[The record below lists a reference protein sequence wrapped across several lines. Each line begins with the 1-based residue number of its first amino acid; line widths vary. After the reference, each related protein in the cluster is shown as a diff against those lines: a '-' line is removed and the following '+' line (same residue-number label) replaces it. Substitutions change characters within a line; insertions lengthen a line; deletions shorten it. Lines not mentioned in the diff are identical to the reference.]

1 VYTKDL
7 TFLLRLL
14 QSSKQSGMLFV
25 EAPGAG
31 GANSAPWQGQF
42 QLENGVVK
50 SCKVV
55 DMRNGSMLF
64 INDEAVN
71 WLISQGRLE
80 WRIAEE
86 DIQPPGKM
94 LPASSIVPSNPNLPA
109 IQSYER
115 TKVDRQST
123 DSIQASLLWEKRR
136 REVFQRTLRG
146 NSASVNAFP
155 SRDHRQVFALVDGRR
170 NIEEI
175 VQLLH
180 KPPDVILRLM
190 QELYMAGFI
199 L

>member
-14 QSSKQSGMLFV
+14 QSSKQSGILFV
-25 EAPGAG
+25 EAPEQD
-31 GANSAPWQGQF
+31 GANDSSWQGQF

-50 SCKVV
+50 FCKVL
-55 DMRNGSMLF
+55 DTRKGSVLF
-64 INDEAVN
+64 INDEAIN
-71 WLISQGRLE
+71 WLISQGRLK
-80 WRIAEE
+80 WRIVEE
-86 DIQPPGKM
+86 DIQPLIKM
-94 LPASSIVPSNPNLPA
+94 LPASSMPSNPTPST
-109 IQSYER
+109 IQPYER
-115 TKVDRQST
+115 IQVDRQST
-123 DSIQASLLWEKRR
+123 DSMQASLLWEKRR

-146 NSASVNAFP
+146 NSALVNAFP

-180 KPPDVILRLM
+180 KPPDVILRLL